1 MKTFDLKAEDRSSLK
16 ELLQKGVHS
25 TRKLTRARILLRLG
39 EGIKAVQVASE
50 LSVSSG
56 TVYNV
61 LHKYNSGGLKHALED
76 QPRPGRP
83 TIFDGHD
90 HAQITILACSDAP
103 KGRAK
108 WSLRLLADKAVELNL
123 VEHISI
129 DSVRRILKKTT

>member
-1 MKTFDLKAEDRSSLK
+1 MKTFDLKLEDRSSLN

-25 TRKLTRARILLRLG
+25 TRKLTRARILLRCG
-39 EGIKAVQVASE
+39 EGFKAVEVASD
-50 LSVSSG
+50 LGVSVA

-61 LHKYNSGGLKHALED
+61 LRRYKSLDLTQAIED
-76 QPRPGRP
+76 QPRPGRA

-90 HAQITILACSDAP
+90 QAQITILACSEAP

-129 DSVRRILKKTT
+129 DSVRRIQKKTT